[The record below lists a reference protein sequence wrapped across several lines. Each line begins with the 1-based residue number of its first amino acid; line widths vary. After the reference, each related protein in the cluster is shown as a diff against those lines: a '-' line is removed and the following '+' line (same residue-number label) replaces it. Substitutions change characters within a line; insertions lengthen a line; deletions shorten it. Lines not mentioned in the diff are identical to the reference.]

1 MSSSCKLT
9 SAKCG
14 TFFNQH
20 WMGCTLIW
28 SMNGIHNFIIYST
41 MMILQPYIFPP
52 GTRKNLLELRCISSD
67 GFSVSINVP
76 GDLTNYTFRW
86 LPLGEQFNISVRAR
100 VQFSACR
107 FSSLVGEYSNEVV
120 ATTVETGNNASSVAI
135 CFKKPKNHMYL

>member
-1 MSSSCKLT
+1 M
-9 SAKCG
+9 
-14 TFFNQH
+14 
-20 WMGCTLIW
+20 LIW
-28 SMNGIHNFIIYST
+28 SMNRINNFIIYSAV
-41 MMILQPYIFPP
+41 MILQPYVFPP
-52 GTRKNLLELRCISSD
+52 RTRKNLLELRCISSD
-67 GFSVSINVP
+67 GFSVSINIP